1 MNNVELFDVNVANRI
16 FDKLSNYYDVN
27 IINEW
32 KQKLQIDI
40 TKLFKKYEVEDY
52 KLNKKS
58 YMGIVIECKSKTHG
72 DIIIKVVPPMI
83 NRYKTEIGTL
93 KKLPKELVCQIY
105 ETDINKNAIIME
117 RIFPGNQVEFDSNKK
132 QIKKLFKILYD
143 NKININKTIDKNFK
157 DFFEVVEHDYN
168 IYKKNNKENNKE
180 NSIVDKLYNLFKIKY
195 DEVCYNNTKYL
206 LHGDIYKNNILKS
219 INGLKVI
226 DPLGFK
232 APFVMEL
239 VSICAYDIFYSKKDF
254 DYNLVVDKYINLFKE
269 FTDCNIYKKALFC
282 QLVKVYIPSIYEAND
297 GGIRAQKWLEII
309 NKLYYDE
316 IQ

>member
-1 MNNVELFDVNVANRI
+1 MNSVELFDVNIANRI

-72 DIIIKVVPPMI
+72 EIIIKIVPPMI

-93 KKLPKELVCQIY
+93 KKLPKELICKIY
-105 ETDINKNAIIME
+105 ETALNKNAIIME

-132 QIKKLFKILYD
+132 QIKKLFKTLYD
-143 NKININKTIDKNFK
+143 KKININKTIDKNFK
-157 DFFEVVEHDYN
+157 DFCDVVEHDYN
-168 IYKKNNKENNKE
+168 IYKRNNKE
-180 NSIVDKLYNLFKIKY
+180 NSIVNKLYNLFTIKY
-195 DEVCYNNTKYL
+195 SEVCDNNPKYL

-219 INGLKVI
+219 TNGLKII

-239 VSICAYDIFYSKKDF
+239 VSICAYDLFYNKKDI
-254 DYNLVVDKYINLFKE
+254 DCNLIVDKYINIFDN
-269 FTDCNIYKKALFC
+269 FVDSNIYKKALFC

-309 NKLYYDE
+309 NNLYHDE
-316 IQ
+316 IK